1 MRKHNGM
8 RPQDVVILL
17 KIISLGENPWQLKD
31 LAHQLSISASEVSES
46 LHRSYLA
53 GLIDYKKKKVKR
65 QGLMEF
71 IQFGLHYVFPQH
83 PGAIVTGIPTAHSH
97 SYMRNLFESNEVYV
111 WPDALGK
118 ERGHTIEPF
127 YEKQKEAVKIDD
139 TLYLLLSLVDVT
151 RVGRTREVNA
161 AVDKLKEIILT

>member
-1 MRKHNGM
+1 M

-17 KIISLGENPWQLKD
+17 KIISLGEKSWQLKD
-31 LAHQLSISASEVSES
+31 LAYQLSISASEISES
-46 LHRSYLA
+46 LNRSYLA
-53 GLIDYKKKKVKR
+53 GLINYEKKNVRR
-65 QGLMEF
+65 QSLMEF
-71 IQFGLHYVFPQH
+71 LQYGLPYVFPQH
-83 PGAIVTGIPTAHSH
+83 PGAVVNGIPTAHSLPF
-97 SYMRNLFESNEVYV
+97 MRNLFKSNEVYV

-127 YEKQKEAVKIDD
+127 YEKQKDAVKIDE
-139 TLYLLLSLVDVT
+139 TLYLLLALVDVI